1 MAGSKGDHMPGTL
14 APALCR
20 LYDRLHRFWEGAA
33 TQRRLALCLLWI
45 YLCTLA
51 AVELARESLFPAW
64 LPPPPHSYF
73 SAIELAFTLILGIE
87 LLSLIFVLP
96 ASLSRSMGK
105 QFEILTLILLRNA
118 FKELPRF
125 GEPVEISLANLF
137 QVGEIAASAA
147 AALCV
152 FLCLGVYRHLQRP
165 LHFIRNDDQRQ
176 GYVLSKKLVALIL
189 FGIFSGIALEHVWLF
204 AQDKQAA
211 GGAGFF
217 ETIYTV
223 LIFADIAMVLI
234 AQRYMP
240 CYFAVFRN
248 SGFVIGT
255 LLMRLALSAPPYL
268 CAGLA
273 VFAALYV
280 LALTWGI
287 NRFGSIF
294 MEGDIQKR
302 P

>member
-1 MAGSKGDHMPGTL
+1 MPGTL
-14 APALCR
+14 APSLCR
-20 LYDRLHRFWEGAA
+20 LYDRLHHFWEGTA
-33 TQRRLALCLLWI
+33 TQRRLAFGLLWI
-45 YLCTLA
+45 YLLTLA
-51 AVELARESLFPAW
+51 AVELQRKGLFPAW
-64 LPPPPHSYF
+64 LPQPPTSHFWS
-73 SAIELAFTLILGIE
+73 IELAFTLILVME

-96 ASLSRSMGK
+96 DSLSRSMGK

-118 FKELPRF
+118 FKELPKF
-125 GEPVEISLANLF
+125 GEPVDIGMGNLF
-137 QVGEIAASAA
+137 QIGEIAASAG
-147 AALCV
+147 AALLV
-152 FLCLGVYRHLQRP
+152 FLCLGIYRHLQQGRNY
-165 LHFIRNDDQRQ
+165 IRDESRRE

-189 FGIFSGIALEHVWLF
+189 FGIFAGIGVEHVLAF
-204 AQDKQAA
+204 LEGRPAP
-211 GGAGFF
+211 GGSGFF

-240 CYFAVFRN
+240 SYFAVFRN

-287 NRFGSIF
+287 ERFSATFAQDGRR
-294 MEGDIQKR
+294 G
-302 P
+302 

>member
-1 MAGSKGDHMPGTL
+1 MPGTL
-14 APALCR
+14 APSLCS
-20 LYDRLHRFWEGAA
+20 LYDRLYHFWEGTA
-33 TQRRLALCLLWI
+33 TQRRLALGLLWI
-45 YLCTLA
+45 YLLTLA
-51 AVELARESLFPAW
+51 AVELQRKGRFPAW
-64 LPPPPHSYF
+64 LPQPPTSHFWS
-73 SAIELAFTLILGIE
+73 IELAFTLILVME
-87 LLSLIFVLP
+87 LLSFIFVLP

-118 FKELPRF
+118 FKELPKF
-125 GEPVEISLANLF
+125 GEPVDIGMGNLF
-137 QVGEIAASAA
+137 QIGEIAASAG
-147 AALCV
+147 AALLV
-152 FLCLGVYRHLQRP
+152 FLCLGIYRHLQQGRNY
-165 LHFIRNDDQRQ
+165 IRDESRRE

-189 FGIFSGIALEHVWLF
+189 FGIFAGIGVEHVWAFLEGRP
-204 AQDKQAA
+204 AP
-211 GGAGFF
+211 GGSGFF

-240 CYFAVFRN
+240 SYFAVFRN

-280 LALTWGI
+280 LALSWGI
-287 NRFGSIF
+287 ERFSATFARDGK
-294 MEGDIQKR
+294 GR
-302 P
+302 G

>member
-1 MAGSKGDHMPGTL
+1 MPGTL
-14 APALCR
+14 APSLCR
-20 LYDRLHRFWEGAA
+20 LYDRLYHFWEGTA
-33 TQRRLALCLLWI
+33 TQRRLALGLLWI
-45 YLCTLA
+45 YLLTLG
-51 AVELARESLFPAW
+51 AVELGRQGLFPAW
-64 LPPPPHSYF
+64 LPAPPASHFWS
-73 SAIELAFTLILGIE
+73 IELAFTLILVME

-118 FKELPRF
+118 FKELPQF
-125 GEPVEISLANLF
+125 GEPVEIGMGNLF
-137 QVGEIAASAA
+137 QVGEIAASAG
-147 AALCV
+147 AALLV
-152 FLCLGVYRHLQRP
+152 FLCLGVYRHLQQGRNY
-165 LHFIRNDDQRQ
+165 IRDESRRE

-189 FGIFSGIALEHVWLF
+189 FGIFAAIGVEHVWAFL
-204 AQDKQAA
+204 A
-211 GGAGFF
+211 GRPAPGGSGFF

-240 CYFAVFRN
+240 SYFAVFRN

-255 LLMRLALSAPPYL
+255 LLMRLSLSAPPYL

-287 NRFGSIF
+287 DRFGATFAEEAS
-294 MEGDIQKR
+294 GR
-302 P
+302 H

>member
-1 MAGSKGDHMPGTL
+1 MPGAM

-20 LYDRLHRFWEGAA
+20 LYDRLYRLWEGAA

-45 YLCTLA
+45 YLITLV
-51 AVELARESLFPAW
+51 AVELERQGLFPAW
-64 LPPPPHSYF
+64 LPRPPHSHF
-73 SAIELAFTLILGIE
+73 WSIEFAFTLILGME

-96 ASLSRSMGK
+96 ASLSRTMGK

-118 FKELPRF
+118 FKELPKF
-125 GEPVEISLANLF
+125 GEPVEIDLGNLF
-137 QVGEIAASAA
+137 QIGEIAASAG

-152 FLCLGVYRHLQRP
+152 FLCLGVYRHLQQQR
-165 LHFIRNDDQRQ
+165 HFIHNDVQRQ
-176 GYVLSKKLVALIL
+176 RYIMSKKLLALIL
-189 FGIFSGIALEHVWLF
+189 FGIFTAIGAEHVW
-204 AQDKQAA
+204 AA
-211 GGAGFF
+211 VNGLPAPGGSGFF

-240 CYFAVFRN
+240 SYFAVFRN
-248 SGFVIGT
+248 SGYVIGT

-268 CAGLA
+268 CAALA

-287 NRFGSIF
+287 DRFAPAFGEESVR
-294 MEGDIQKR
+294 ER
-302 P
+302 H

>member
-1 MAGSKGDHMPGTL
+1 MPGTL
-14 APALCR
+14 APSLSR
-20 LYDRLHRFWEGAA
+20 LYDRLYHFWEGTA

-45 YLCTLA
+45 YLLTLA
-51 AVELARESLFPAW
+51 AVELRRQGLFPAW
-64 LPPPPHSYF
+64 LPEPPTSHFWS
-73 SAIELAFTLILGIE
+73 IELAFTLILGME
-87 LLSLIFVLP
+87 LLSFIFVLP

-118 FKELPRF
+118 FKELPQF
-125 GEPVEISLANLF
+125 GEPVEIGMGNLF
-137 QVGEIAASAA
+137 QIGEIAASAG
-147 AALCV
+147 AALLV
-152 FLCLGVYRHLQRP
+152 FLCLGMYRQLQQSR
-165 LHFIRNDDQRQ
+165 HFIQDDNRRQ

-189 FGIFSGIALEHVWLF
+189 FGIFAGIGVEHIWAFVQGRP
-204 AQDKQAA
+204 AP
-211 GGAGFF
+211 GGSGFF

-287 NRFGSIF
+287 GRFSASFAEDAPRPRAAGS
-294 MEGDIQKR
+294 
-302 P
+302 